1 MDIQI
6 IINQILVLFILMA
19 VGFVISKVKVL
30 TREGNKTLTK
40 LVLSVTLPCT
50 ILSSVFANELEITA
64 GGTAYF
70 LLMSLFTISIAF
82 IISLPV
88 VRAMGGNK
96 DNQGL
101 LHFMATFGNSGFFG
115 FPVSIAIFGISS
127 AYYIAL
133 FSILFNVI
141 VFSVGIIMVS
151 CKTATDD
158 NRANRTT
165 GDNRAGSGFN
175 PKSLINPTL
184 ITALSAILIALTGF
198 KLPYV
203 ATEAIRITGNI
214 TIPGA
219 MIIVG
224 SSLAFVP
231 LKTVFSEWRVIPVTL
246 LKLVVI
252 PFITWLILKQII
264 TNELLL
270 GVLVVMSAMPVATMA
285 PILAIEYDANE
296 QVASAGIFL
305 STLLCGVTI
314 PLVVYFLLI

>member
-19 VGFVISKVKVL
+19 AGFVISKAKVL

-50 ILSSVFANELEITA
+50 ILSSVFENEFEITA

-70 LLMSLFTISIAF
+70 LLMSLFAISIAF

-88 VRAMGGNK
+88 VRLMGGNK

-115 FPVSIAIFGISS
+115 FPVAIAIFGISS

-133 FSILFNVI
+133 FSILFNVL

-151 CKTATDD
+151 RKVTAGE
-158 NRANRTT
+158 NRADRTV
-165 GDNRAGSGFN
+165 GDGRTGSGFN

-184 ITALSAILIALTGF
+184 ITALSAIFIALAGF

-252 PFITWLILKQII
+252 PVITWLILKQII

-270 GVLVVMSAMPVATMA
+270 GVLVVISAMPVAAMA

-296 QVASAGIFL
+296 QIASAGIFL